1 MSRLRRTSQ
10 SREDLPADAL
20 ASTPAHSAS
29 ATAKPASQTNEGA
42 IVASLP
48 TLTKIFD
55 LQYEGQVNPDG
66 TSRQDELLRCD
77 PGETVELLRE
87 PENNIDPN
95 CINVISR
102 RGVQIGT
109 LGRAAMLAPAL
120 DQGRPHRAKLH
131 CLTGGLPDYPFY
143 GARISIVWDDRL
155 EHPHRPLDRHQRAER
170 QRRLMSSMSLPERA
184 RHVLARL
191 FRGVPRPAS

>member
-1 MSRLRRTSQ
+1 M
-10 SREDLPADAL
+10 
-20 ASTPAHSAS
+20 
-29 ATAKPASQTNEGA
+29 
-42 IVASLP
+42 ASLP

-170 QRRLMSSMSLPERA
+170 QRRLMSSLSWPERA

-191 FRGVPRPAS
+191 FQGAPRRAS